1 MLIKPQLTSIRS
13 AEKEASRGWPQ
24 SGHTV
29 ERLVT
34 SSKNDKVKIS
44 RLGLRGAALSQHVQ
58 GLNLMPSAEG
68 KKKDSEE
75 GIPSPLILIQKHA
88 CLLCDQRSSLLAK
101 DGQTRE
107 TFTPRAAR
115 AASSG
120 QAARLTVNGGDSWA
134 SASLLSWIADS
145 SVCR

>member
-68 KKKDSEE
+68 KKK
-75 GIPSPLILIQKHA
+75 K
-88 CLLCDQRSSLLAK
+88 RF
-101 DGQTRE
+101 R
-107 TFTPRAAR
+107 
-115 AASSG
+115 
-120 QAARLTVNGGDSWA
+120 GGDSFSIDTNSETCLPA
-134 SASLLSWIADS
+134 L
-145 SVCR
+145 